1 MGALKME
8 SSELRNLGN
17 NIISNAGSFDSL
29 VSSFKNAYE
38 AITASGTWDG
48 EDSVKFNE
56 AAAKFRADLERASA
70 IVREVGNDLVT
81 TANDYDETLSSV
93 SSNIGTML

>member
-17 NIISNAGSFDSL
+17 NITNNANSFDEL
-29 VSSFKNAYE
+29 ISSFKNAYE
-38 AITASGTWDG
+38 AITANGTWDG
-48 EDSVKFNE
+48 EDSNKFRE
-56 AAAKFRADLERASA
+56 AADKFRTDLEKASQ
-70 IVREVGNDLVT
+70 IVHEVGSDLVT

>member
-17 NIISNAGSFDSL
+17 NIISNSESFNSL
-29 VSSFKNAYE
+29 ITSFKNAYE
-38 AITASGTWDG
+38 AITAAGTWDG
-48 EDSVKFNE
+48 EDSNKFNE

-70 IVREVGNDLVT
+70 MVREVGDDLVKT
-81 TANDYDETLSSV
+81 SNDYEETLSGV
-93 SSNIGTML
+93 SSNIGSML